1 MHRFSSDL
9 DSESDKRSC
18 QNWQSMALS
27 EDNRSINPTERKV
40 RVKAETT
47 KDVKAVKKMEKMGLV
62 VSFYLSGHKVD
73 TALIIT
79 TMRNSATVI
88 LLPIFMGVA
97 FEDRLFVL
105 PTRSW
110 LAMACYLGA
119 LISSWIAMGFLFN
132 RREDTR

>member
-1 MHRFSSDL
+1 
-9 DSESDKRSC
+9 
-18 QNWQSMALS
+18 
-27 EDNRSINPTERKV
+27 
-40 RVKAETT
+40 
-47 KDVKAVKKMEKMGLV
+47 MEKMGLV